1 MHPQRI
7 SSLTK
12 DDHNSP
18 VSEPTVTER
27 LGGPF
32 GRLANRGYTL
42 LPPIYV
48 LIILAAMTYAFGYLL
63 DFSCMA
69 NGWVDPQRYMHLCY
83 SDIPALYVDRGFAEG
98 IFPYVQTG
106 TNGTYLEYPVGTGVF
121 MYVSAVITGWI
132 LSFYPDGYRA
142 FFDVSVILLFI
153 PFVVTV
159 IATALTKPKDPWR
172 AAMIVFAPT
181 MILAAT
187 INWDLIPIA
196 LVSLALLAWSK
207 EKPTLTG
214 IFMGLAIATKF
225 YPVFLLFGFLLLAWR
240 NKTWRPTFNM
250 IVATVTTF
258 LAVNIPFAI
267 ANFEGWIH
275 FYTFNF
281 GRSIDFGSF
290 WYALTQIGLPTIPD
304 SLLNFASTAIF
315 GLLLIA
321 IAILVKK
328 APSSPNIA
336 QISFLI
342 LAAFVIT
349 NKVYSPQYVLW
360 LVPLAVL
367 ARPNWRDFLIWQFG
381 EVIYF
386 IAIWWFL
393 AGYGVDDSRTLTP
406 QWYAAAIFIHIAAT
420 LYFAIRIVIDIQ
432 QNQTMKTESNRDVVK
447 RTSAFN

>member
-1 MHPQRI
+1 M
-7 SSLTK
+7 K
-12 DDHNSP
+12 AGHNSP
-18 VSEPTVTER
+18 VSEPTITER

-32 GRLANRGYTL
+32 GQLASRGYTL
-42 LPPIYV
+42 LPPVYV
-48 LIILAAMTYAFGYLL
+48 LIILAAMTYALGYLL
-63 DFSCMA
+63 DFSCIA

-83 SDIPALYVDRGFAEG
+83 SDIPPLYVDRGFAEG

-106 TNGTYLEYPVGTGVF
+106 ANGIYLEYPVGTGVF
-121 MYVSAVITGWI
+121 MYISAVVTGWI

-142 FFDVSVILLFI
+142 FFDVNVILLFI
-153 PFVVTV
+153 PFVITV

-196 LVSLALLAWSK
+196 LVALAFLAWSK

-214 IFMGLAIATKF
+214 VFIGLAIASKF
-225 YPVFLLFGFLLLAWR
+225 YPIVLLIGFILLAWKS
-240 NKTWRPTFNM
+240 NSWRSTINM
-250 IVATVTTF
+250 IATAFFT
-258 LAVNIPFAI
+258 LLLVNIPFAI
-267 ANFEGWIH
+267 ANFEGWVH
-275 FYTFNF
+275 FYTFNL

-290 WYALTQIGLPTIPD
+290 WYALTQIGLPTIPGN
-304 SLLNFASTAIF
+304 LLNFASTAVF
-315 GLLLIA
+315 MLLLVA

-328 APSSPNIA
+328 APKSPNIA

-386 IAIWWFL
+386 VAIWWFL
-393 AGYGVDDSRTLTP
+393 AGYGIVGSQTLTP
-406 QWYAAAIFIHIAAT
+406 QWYAAAIFVHIAAT
-420 LYFAIRIVIDIQ
+420 LYFAIRVAIDTQ
-432 QNQTMKTESNRDVVK
+432 QDQTINTESNRDVVN
-447 RTSAFN
+447 RTSART

>member
-1 MHPQRI
+1 M
-7 SSLTK
+7 K
-12 DDHNSP
+12 ADHNSL
-18 VSEPTVTER
+18 VSEPAITER

-48 LIILAAMTYAFGYLL
+48 LIILAAITYALGYLL

-69 NGWVDPQRYMHLCY
+69 NGWSDPQRYMHLCY
-83 SDIPALYVDRGFAEG
+83 SDIPPLYVDRGFAEG

-106 TNGTYLEYPVGTGVF
+106 TNGMYLEYPVGTGVF
-121 MYVSAVITGWI
+121 MYISAAITGWI
-132 LSFYPDGYRA
+132 LPHYPDGYRA
-142 FFDVSVILLFI
+142 FFDVNVILLFI

-196 LVSLALLAWSK
+196 LVSLAFLAWSK
-207 EKPTLTG
+207 EKPVLTG
-214 IFMGLAIATKF
+214 VLLGLAIASKF
-225 YPVFLLFGFLLLAWR
+225 YPVFLLIGFLLLAWK
-240 NKTWRPTFNM
+240 NKSWRPTLNM
-250 IVATVTTF
+250 IVATFSTF

-275 FYTFNF
+275 FYSFNF

-290 WYALTQIGLPTIPD
+290 WYALTQIGLPTIPEN
-304 SLLNFASTAIF
+304 LLNFASTALF
-315 GLLLIA
+315 VLLLIG
-321 IAILVKK
+321 IAIMVKRV
-328 APSSPNIA
+328 PHSPNLA

-342 LAAFVIT
+342 LAAFVVT

-393 AGYGVDDSRTLTP
+393 AGYGVDESQTLTP
-406 QWYAAAIFIHIAAT
+406 QWYAAATFVHIAAT

-432 QNQTMKTESNRDVVK
+432 QGQTTNTDQTTNTESKRDVVN
-447 RTSAFN
+447 RTSALT

>member
-1 MHPQRI
+1 M
-7 SSLTK
+7 K
-12 DDHNSP
+12 ADHNSP
-18 VSEPTVTER
+18 VSEPTITER

-48 LIILAAMTYAFGYLL
+48 LIILAAMTYALGYLL
-63 DFSCMA
+63 DFSCIA
-69 NGWVDPQRYMHLCY
+69 NGWSDPQRYMHLCY
-83 SDIPALYVDRGFAEG
+83 SDIPPLYVDRGFAEG

-106 TNGTYLEYPVGTGVF
+106 TNGIYLEYPVGTGVF
-121 MYVSAVITGWI
+121 MYISAVITGWI
-132 LSFYPDGYRA
+132 LSLYPDGYRA
-142 FFDVSVILLFI
+142 FFDVNVILLFI

-196 LVSLALLAWSK
+196 LVSLAFLAWSK
-207 EKPTLTG
+207 EKPVLTG
-214 IFMGLAIATKF
+214 VLLGLAIASKF
-225 YPVFLLFGFLLLAWR
+225 YPVFLLFGFLLLAWK
-240 NKTWRPTFNM
+240 NKSWRPTLNM
-250 IVATVTTF
+250 IVATFTTF
-258 LAVNIPFAI
+258 LAINIPFAI

-304 SLLNFASTAIF
+304 NLLNFASTALF
-315 GLLLIA
+315 VLLLVG
-321 IAILVKK
+321 IAILVKR

-393 AGYGVDDSRTLTP
+393 AGYGVDESQTLTP
-406 QWYAAAIFIHIAAT
+406 QWYAAATFVHIAAT
-420 LYFAIRIVIDIQ
+420 LYFAIRVVIDIQ
-432 QNQTMKTESNRDVVK
+432 RGQTTDTDQTTETESKRDVVN
-447 RTSAFN
+447 RTSALT

>member
-1 MHPQRI
+1 M
-7 SSLTK
+7 SA
-12 DDHNSP
+12 
-18 VSEPTVTER
+18 PTITER

-48 LIILAAMTYAFGYLL
+48 LIILAAMTYALGYLL
-63 DFSCMA
+63 DFSCLS
-69 NGWVDPQRYMHLCY
+69 NGWIDPQRYMHLCY
-83 SDIPALYVDRGFAEG
+83 SDIPPLYVDRGFAEG

-106 TNGTYLEYPVGTGVF
+106 SNGMYLEYPVGTGVF
-121 MYVSAVITGWI
+121 MYISAVITGWT
-132 LSFYPDGYRA
+132 LPLYPDGYRA
-142 FFDVSVILLFI
+142 FFDVNVILLFI

-159 IATALTKPKDPWR
+159 IATAQTTLTKPKDPWR

-196 LVSLALLAWSK
+196 LVALAFLAWSK
-207 EKPTLTG
+207 ERPVLTG
-214 IFMGLAIATKF
+214 VLLGLAIASKF
-225 YPVFLLFGFLLLAWR
+225 YPIFLLLGFILLAWKK
-240 NKTWRPTFNM
+240 NSWRPTLHM
-250 IVATVTTF
+250 ILATFTTF

-290 WYALTQIGLPTIPD
+290 WYALTQIGLPTIPENF
-304 SLLNFASTAIF
+304 LNFASTALF
-315 GLLLIA
+315 VLLLIG
-321 IAILVKK
+321 IAFLVKR
-328 APSSPNIA
+328 APNSPNIA

-386 IAIWWFL
+386 VAIWWFL
-393 AGYGVDDSRTLTP
+393 AGYGVDESQTLTP
-406 QWYAAAIFIHIAAT
+406 QWYAAATFVHIAAT
-420 LYFAIRIVIDIQ
+420 LYFAIRVVIDMQ
-432 QNQTMKTESNRDVVK
+432 RDQTTNTESKRDVVN
-447 RTSAFN
+447 RTSALT

>member
-1 MHPQRI
+1 MSQAKI
-7 SSLTK
+7 
-12 DDHNSP
+12 
-18 VSEPTVTER
+18 TER

-32 GRLANRGYTL
+32 GRLTTQSYTL

-48 LIILAAMTYAFGYLL
+48 LIILAAMTYSLGYFL
-63 DFSCMA
+63 DFSCLA

-83 SDIPALYVDRGFAEG
+83 TDIPPLYVDRGFAEG

-106 TNGTYLEYPVGTGVF
+106 SNEMYLEYPVGTGVF
-121 MYVSAVITGWI
+121 MYISAVITGWV
-132 LSFYPDGYRA
+132 LPLYPDGYRA
-142 FFDVSVILLFI
+142 FFDVNVILLFV

-159 IATALTKPKDPWR
+159 VATALTSPKDPWR

-181 MILAAT
+181 MIFAAT

-196 LVSLALLAWSK
+196 LVALAFLAWSK

-214 IFMGLAIATKF
+214 VLLGLAIASKF
-225 YPVFLLFGFLLLAWR
+225 YPIFLLFGFILLAWKS
-240 NKTWRPTFNM
+240 NSWRPTLTM
-250 IVATVTTF
+250 IAATIFTVLT
-258 LAVNIPFAI
+258 VNIPFAI

-290 WYALTQIGLPTIPD
+290 WYAVTQIGLPTIPNN
-304 SLLNFASTAIF
+304 LLNFASTAVF
-315 GLLLIA
+315 VLLLVG

-328 APSSPNIA
+328 APNSPNIA

-367 ARPNWRDFLIWQFG
+367 ARPNWRDFLIWQTG

-386 IAIWWFL
+386 VGIWWFL
-393 AGYGVDDSRTLTP
+393 AGYGIEGSQTLTP
-406 QWYAAAIFIHIAAT
+406 QWYAAATFVHIAAT
-420 LYFAIRIVIDIQ
+420 LYFAIRVAIDTQ
-432 QNQTMKTESNRDVVK
+432 RDQTNSTESKRDVVN
-447 RTSAFN
+447 RTSART